1 MMRIPIA
8 GRCAWLTVAGT
19 AWFLVT
25 TAAALAQTA
34 PREADPAV
42 VSFLRTTEVSG
53 FVDTY
58 YSYNF
63 NAPTRPCA
71 VVGGVAVFN
80 CLRNFDV
87 AHDAFSLNLAG
98 LKLEK
103 KPAPD
108 RRVGFRLDL
117 AYGPAAAMIHA
128 TEPGGTAVFQ
138 NIEQAYLSYLAPVGS
153 GLQFD
158 VGKFVSPADFE
169 VIETKD
175 NWNYSRGLLFTLATP
190 YYHMGLRGSYTAND
204 RFAVAGY
211 LLNGWNNAVD
221 NNTAKTAAVSGTIK
235 LTSTLSA
242 TQTYI
247 IGPEQPG
254 NNRGLRQMWNLSVT
268 YAPSRQLTFVEVYDW
283 DYDRDP
289 ISGYWGEGIAT
300 YVRYRPNAWFALTP
314 RAELYFDKGGFITG
328 VRQRVNEVTVT
339 GELTHKDG
347 LTTMIEYRRDFSN
360 FPYFT
365 DGDRLRAKSS
375 QDTVTVGVVYAFG
388 TKAP

>member
-1 MMRIPIA
+1 MRIPVA
-8 GRCAWLTVAGT
+8 GRWFWLISTCAAWLIFTP
-19 AWFLVT
+19 
-25 TAAALAQTA
+25 AAAIGQTA

-42 VSFLRTTEVSG
+42 VSFFRTTEVSG

-63 NAPTRPCA
+63 NKPTRPCA
-71 VVGGVAVFN
+71 VVGGVAVFT

-87 AHDAFSLNLAG
+87 AHNAFSLNLAG

-108 RRVGFRLDL
+108 RRVGFRIDL

-128 TEPGGTAVFQ
+128 TEPGGIAVFQ
-138 NIEQAYLSYLAPVGS
+138 HVEQAFVSYLAPVGS
-153 GLQFD
+153 GLRID

-175 NWNYSRGLLFTLATP
+175 DWNYSRGLLFTLATP
-190 YYHMGLRGSYTAND
+190 YYHVGVRGAYTVND
-204 RFAVAGY
+204 RFAVTGY

-235 LTSTLSA
+235 LTPSLSA

-254 NNRGLRQMWNLSVT
+254 NNRRLRQMWNLSVT
-268 YAPSRQLTFVEVYDW
+268 YTPGPQLTFVQIYDW
-283 DYDRDP
+283 DYDREP
-289 ISGYWGEGIAT
+289 TSGYWGEGIGT
-300 YVRYRPNAWFALTP
+300 YVRYRPNTWFALTP
-314 RAELYFDKGGFITG
+314 RAELYFDKGAFITG
-328 VRQRVNEVTVT
+328 VRQRVKEVTVT

-365 DGDRLRAKSS
+365 DRDRLRATSS
-375 QDTVTVGVVYAFG
+375 QDTVTVGLVYAFS
-388 TKAP
+388 TRAP